1 MKHPILGDITQD
13 NGNADGIAR
22 VSHGHRTIKICIVA
36 DEIPFED
43 NLDKIAKSQGSTTEI
58 LKKLDPAAVVLQLRQ
73 VLQFQKAFVQRVI
86 TGWRVLTS
94 DLLQMRYNGR
104 GDSSC
109 SKKID
114 DALGLV
120 RQGQAAVCTN

>member
-1 MKHPILGDITQD
+1 MIKAVLWV
-13 NGNADGIAR
+13 GIGYQLMRMAIFEYRSVLDTDAR
-22 VSHGHRTIKICIVA
+22 IQSIRVKPG
-36 DEIPFED
+36 D
-43 NLDKIAKSQGSTTEI
+43 NLDKIAYSQGSTTEI
-58 LKKLDPAAVVLQLRQ
+58 LKKLNPAAVVLQLRQ

-94 DLLQMRYNGR
+94 DLLQMRYDGG
-104 GDSSC
+104 GDSSY